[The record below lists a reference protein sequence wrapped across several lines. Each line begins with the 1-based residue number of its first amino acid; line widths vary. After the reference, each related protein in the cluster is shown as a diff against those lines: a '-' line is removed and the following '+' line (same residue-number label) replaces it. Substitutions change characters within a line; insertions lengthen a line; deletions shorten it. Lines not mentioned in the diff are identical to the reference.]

1 LSRLLSFILPSLL
14 PWALFASA
22 MAQTTIH
29 HDLEVTLEPEDGYL
43 RVQDRIRLPQPVAA
57 HESELTF
64 TLNTALQPVSIDPP
78 ARLVAKDRPARG
90 PVSFTRYTVRLPEGA
105 PGLTVRYQGRLA
117 QRLGSAAGSSG
128 VEIPFAAGHIGPEG
142 VYLPGASRWFP
153 RIDDGLVSFSLEV
166 DLPTGWLAVS
176 QGERS
181 VRASRAERS
190 VVRWVEHQPQDD
202 IVLAANRFHVYQRD
216 TRQGRAFAFLLRP
229 ERALADRYLE
239 ATARYLDLYGRLIG
253 PYPYAKFALVENFWE
268 TGYGLPSFT
277 LLGSRVIR
285 LPFIIDT
292 SYPHEI
298 LHNWWGNGVYVDYA
312 SGNWSEGLT
321 AYLADYLI
329 QEQRGR
335 GVERRRAALQ
345 KYRNYVRRETD
356 FALTEFRAK
365 HGEASEAVGYNKA
378 LMFFHM
384 LRRRLGDRVFID
396 GLRQFYT
403 AQRFRVASYSD
414 LQAAFEAASGLDL
427 QQDFDQW
434 VARVGAPVLQVRDVR
449 VEEAAGGYRLSA
461 RLEQSQ
467 AGPAYRLQVPVAVQ
481 LEGRVDALRDELS
494 MDEKS
499 VEISLTFD
507 MRPLRFAVDPE
518 FDLFRRLGAAE
529 IPPALG
535 ELFGSNEALFVL
547 PAAAPDALREAYRG
561 LASRLGAASVVTDT
575 KLAALPSG
583 RPVWI
588 LGWENRYRA
597 TLAQRVLAEGV
608 TFKPQGVRIDGELRP
623 RDGECTVLVA
633 RLSGGDSAPLA
644 WIGCE
649 NLQAFA
655 GLARKLP
662 HYGKYGYLSFT
673 GSEPGNVLKGQWRVS
688 ESPLNVTLRSTP
700 EYHPLRLEQRRPLID
715 TIEKNI
721 SVVLPR

>member
-1 LSRLLSFILPSLL
+1 
-14 PWALFASA
+14 

-29 HDLEVTLEPEDGYL
+29 HDLEVKLEPADGYL
-43 RVQDRIRLPQPVAA
+43 AVEDRIRLPQPVAA

-64 TLNTALQPVSIDPP
+64 TLNAAMEPAIIDPP
-78 ARLVAKDRPARG
+78 ARLVAKDRLARG
-90 PVSFTRYTVRLPEGA
+90 PASFTRYRVRLPKGA
-105 PGLTVRYQGRLA
+105 PGLTLRYQGRLT
-117 QRLGSAAGSSG
+117 QRFANTAGSAPA
-128 VEIPFAAGHIGPEG
+128 EIPFAAGHIGPEG
-142 VYLPGASRWFP
+142 VYLSGASRWFP

-181 VRASRAERS
+181 VRASRAGRS
-190 VVRWVEHQPQDD
+190 VVRWVERQPQDD
-202 IVLAANRFHVYQRD
+202 IVLVANRFHVYQRD
-216 TRQGRAFAFLLRP
+216 TRHAGALAFLLRP
-229 ERALADRYLE
+229 ERELADRYLD
-239 ATARYLDLYGRLIG
+239 ATARYLDLYSRLIG

-268 TGYGLPSFT
+268 TGYGLASFT
-277 LLGSRVIR
+277 LLGSRVVR

-335 GVERRRAALQ
+335 GVEQRRSALQ
-345 KYRNYVRRETD
+345 KYRNYVGGEKD
-356 FALTEFRAK
+356 FALREFRAK
-365 HGEASEAVGYNKA
+365 HSEASEAVGYNKA

-384 LRRRLGDRVFID
+384 LRRRLADRVFID

-403 AQRFRVASYSD
+403 EQRFRVASYSD
-414 LQAAFEAASGLDL
+414 LQAAFEAVTGLAL

-434 VARVGAPVLQVRDVR
+434 VTRVGAPALRVRDVH
-449 VEEAAGGYRLSA
+449 VEETGSGYRLTA

-467 AGPAYRLQVPVAVQ
+467 DGPAYRLQVPVAVQ
-481 LEGRVDALRDELS
+481 LEGRDDALRYALS
-494 MDEKS
+494 MYEKTLE
-499 VEISLTFD
+499 VSLTFD
-507 MRPLRFAVDPE
+507 MRPLRFAVDAE
-518 FDLFRRLGAAE
+518 FDLFRRLDAAE

-535 ELFGSNEALFVL
+535 ELFGSGEALFVL

-561 LASRLGAASVVTDT
+561 LASRFGAARVVTDT
-575 KLAALPSG
+575 KLEALPSD

-588 LGWENRYRA
+588 LGWENRYRVA
-597 TLAQRVLAEGV
+597 LAQKVLAEGV
-608 TFKPQGVRIDGELRP
+608 TFEPQGVRIQGELRP

-633 RLSGGDSAPLA
+633 RRSGGESAALA
-644 WIGCE
+644 WIGCQ
-649 NLQAFA
+649 NPRAFA

-662 HYGKYGYLSFT
+662 HYGKYGYLSFA

-700 EYHPLRLEQRRPLID
+700 DYHPLRLEQRRPLID
-715 TIEKNI
+715 SINT
-721 SVVLPR
+721 PRFE